1 MKIASDGYVARDSGH
16 WAKVKLSFLDFYCPT
31 ALLITRKIPER
42 HYIDLFAGPGLNIDR
57 ETGEEFAGSPLRVL
71 RSRAKTGTTFT
82 HAVFV
87 NTTKRDHDAL
97 ERRVNATYE
106 AGEAVIP
113 RENVRLVLSDANVAL
128 PAILRQIDPR
138 AYVLIFAD
146 IEAPKQWPWA
156 SVETMKASG
165 HRSVDLYL
173 LFPIDM
179 GLVRLAGYSEADR
192 ERWAPVLTPFF
203 GTEEWKKL
211 ADEFRVTSEQSP
223 AFRRALVEL
232 YLSRL
237 QELWTYSVSVLGLTR
252 RGDQVLY
259 EMLFASNAKP
269 AADLQRW
276 AQKKMR
282 ELRDAGQIGL
292 L

>member
-1 MKIASDGYVARDSGH
+1 MNRASDGHVARDSGH

-31 ALLITRKIPER
+31 ALVITRKFPER
-42 HYIDLFAGPGLNIDR
+42 HYIDLFAGPGKNIDR
-57 ETGEEFAGSPLRVL
+57 ETGEEFDGSPLRVL

-87 NTTKRDHDAL
+87 NMARRDHDAL
-97 ERRVNATYE
+97 ERRVNAMYD

-113 RENVRLVLSDANVAL
+113 RENVRLILGDANVAL
-128 PAILRQIDPR
+128 PEILRSIHPLS
-138 AYVLIFAD
+138 YILIFAD
-146 IEAPKQWPWA
+146 IEAPRQWPWA
-156 SVETMKASG
+156 SVEAMKAGG

-203 GTEEWKKL
+203 GTEEWKGL
-211 ADEFRVTSEQSP
+211 ADELRVTSEQSP
-223 AFRRALVEL
+223 AFRRALVDL

-237 QELWTYSVSVLGLTR
+237 RGLWEYSVSVLGLKR
-252 RGDQVLY
+252 RGDQILY

-269 AADLQRW
+269 AAELQRW
-276 AQKKMR
+276 AQRKMR
-282 ELRDAGQIGL
+282 ELGDAGQIGL